1 MFNLFKKKS
10 EIEKLDIEYKKLLS
24 QAHQMST
31 SDRIQ
36 SDLLMSKADEIGK
49 KIDSLKNKGNL
60 HLFI

>member
-31 SDRIQ
+31 TDRAQ
-36 SDLLMSKADEIGK
+36 SDILIAKADEIGK
-49 KIDSLKNKGNL
+49 KMDSLRNKTNL